1 MNMSELTGHD
11 SIVNSDDEEVIVN
24 PNIKKPSGTV
34 KSVDTVQLRGLKT
47 PEEIAMEQGGVT
59 EFDEAKKLAAESADK
74 EKERME
80 NGFGDDGSF
89 SGNTYNSSYDAGR
102 FADIRQLID
111 ERNFYEADVR
121 LNAVDPLERNAE
133 WYYLKG
139 LVFAARGW
147 YFEASRNFSTASEM
161 DPDNPEYRQ
170 ATEKM
175 KESARGYTREGDV
188 GGCNVCDVCST
199 LMCADCLCEACGGDL
214 IRCC

>member
-1 MNMSELTGHD
+1 MRKDPYKVLGVDRTAT
-11 SIVNSDDEEVIVN
+11 DDE
-24 PNIKKPSGTV
+24 IKSAYRE
-34 KSVDTVQLRGLKT
+34 L
-47 PEEIAMEQGGVT
+47 
-59 EFDEAKKLAAESADK
+59 AKKYHPDNYVGCPLADLAQEKMKEINEAYDK
-74 EKERME
+74 INRQRQQEKERME